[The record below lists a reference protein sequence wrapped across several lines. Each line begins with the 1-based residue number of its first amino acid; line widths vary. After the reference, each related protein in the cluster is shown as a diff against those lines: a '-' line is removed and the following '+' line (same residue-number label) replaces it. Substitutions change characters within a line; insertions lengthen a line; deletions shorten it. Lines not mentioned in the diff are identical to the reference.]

1 MAEDK
6 KEAELKAEK
15 KKIQAEKKKLKNDQ
29 KSHQKEA
36 KKRAKELADQE
47 AELDEQSR
55 SGGFSVFVV
64 TLFIILIWIAILC
77 IIIKLDVGGIGS
89 NVMAPL
95 LKNVP
100 VINKI
105 LPADAVTETDDLEA
119 YYGYTSLSD
128 AVDQIKAL
136 EMELTNARNA
146 NTTNISEIEALK
158 AEVERL
164 KTFEEQQVEFQR
176 VKTEFY
182 ETVVYADNGPGAEE
196 FVKYYES
203 MDPTTAEELYKQVV
217 KQQQVDA
224 SYADYADAYA
234 QMEPAKAAAI
244 FNTMD
249 NNLNLVA
256 NILNAM
262 NATNRGKILAQM
274 DPNIAAAV
282 TKIMDPE
289 N

>member
-1 MAEDK
+1 MAEEK
-6 KEAELKAEK
+6 NEAQLKAEK
-15 KKIQAEKKKLKNDQ
+15 KKIQDEKKKLKNDQ
-29 KSHQKEA
+29 KAHQKEA

-47 AELDEQSR
+47 AELEDQSK
-55 SGGFSVFVV
+55 SGGFSVFMV
-64 TLFIILIWIAILC
+64 TLFIILIWLVILG

-100 VINKI
+100 VLNKI
-105 LPADAVTETDDLEA
+105 LPADSITETDDLEA

-146 NTTNISEIEALK
+146 NTTNISEIERLK

-164 KTFEEQQVEFQR
+164 QTFEQQQVEFAR
-176 VKTEFY
+176 IKTEFY
-182 ETVVYADNGPGAEE
+182 ESVIYAENGPGPDA
-196 FVKYYES
+196 FIQYFES
-203 MDPTTAEELYKQVV
+203 IDKATAEELYKQVI
-217 KQQQVDA
+217 KQKEVDEA
-224 SYADYADAYA
+224 YSDYADAYA
-234 QMEPAKAAAI
+234 QMDPAAAAAI

-249 NNLNLVA
+249 NNLDLVA
-256 NILNAM
+256 NILKAM
-262 NATNRGKILAQM
+262 SANSRGNILAKM
-274 DPNIAAAV
+274 DANIAAQV
-282 TKIMDPE
+282 TKLMNPE